1 MIPASGNRSGV
12 NPSVVGNGTGL
23 VGSTSVAA
31 FTTAESE
38 AVTDDAL
45 QATLV
50 GYIGEQLRELGED
63 DQVSPDDDLVMI
75 GFDSVAYVRLVVFIQ
90 DRFGIDVPDTDVTI
104 EHFGSVSTMVS
115 YLGKLGVS
123 AGSDP
128 RAGS

>member
-1 MIPASGNRSGV
+1 MSA
-12 NPSVVGNGTGL
+12 
-23 VGSTSVAA
+23 
-31 FTTAESE
+31 

-128 RAGS
+128 GTAS

>member
-1 MIPASGNRSGV
+1 M
-12 NPSVVGNGTGL
+12 
-23 VGSTSVAA
+23 
-31 FTTAESE
+31 SE

-45 QATLV
+45 REMLV

-63 DQVSPDDDLVMI
+63 DKVSPDDDLVMI
-75 GFDSVAYVRLVVFIQ
+75 GFDSVAYVRLVAFIQ

-128 RAGS
+128 ETAS